1 MQPTLIEEIRVAQAM
16 DPQLERIKE
25 EILVGKVSGFVIHEG
40 GTIRF
45 HNRVC
50 VSTVVE
56 LKKKI
61 LDEGHNTPHSVHLGG
76 NKLYKDLK

>member
-1 MQPTLIEEIRVAQAM
+1 M
-16 DPQLERIKE
+16 DPQLEWIEE
-25 EILVGKVSGFVIHEG
+25 EILVAPGFVIHED

-50 VSTVVE
+50 VLAMEE

-61 LDEGHNTPHSVHLGG
+61 LDKGHNTSYLVHPRG